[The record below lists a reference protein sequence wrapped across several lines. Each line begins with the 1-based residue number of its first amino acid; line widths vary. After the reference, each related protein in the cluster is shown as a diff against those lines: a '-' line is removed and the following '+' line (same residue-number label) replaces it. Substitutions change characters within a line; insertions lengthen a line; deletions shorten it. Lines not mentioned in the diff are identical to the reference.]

1 MGSSLKSPLKGLIHV
16 DEFVLGSSEE
26 GKKGRNKGAKKL
38 IALAIEIVEDGVGRA
53 YSEVI
58 ENSS

>member
-1 MGSSLKSPLKGLIHV
+1 MGSSFKSPLKGIIHV
-16 DEFVLGSSEE
+16 DEFVIGCSEE

-58 ENSS
+58 